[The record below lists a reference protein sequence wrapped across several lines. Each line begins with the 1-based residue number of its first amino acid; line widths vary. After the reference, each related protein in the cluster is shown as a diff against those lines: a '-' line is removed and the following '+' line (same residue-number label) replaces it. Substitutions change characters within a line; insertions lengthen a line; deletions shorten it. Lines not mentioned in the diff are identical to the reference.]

1 MSSDESRRFTDREV
15 ALVLKK
21 ASEIEEAEAKEG
33 GRGLSLRD
41 LQEIA
46 REVGISAEA
55 VATAVVSLERTRGGE
70 VSLAGAPLVRRA
82 VHAVEGALNQEA
94 MARLIRVV
102 DERADGAG
110 TVSEALGSVRWTGSG
125 RFRSTQISLTPEAGE
140 TVIQVVEKAAPH
152 LRPLFHLIPAAW
164 GAMLALGALAPLA
177 LPAAGAAA
185 TAVGGLVVLAGAV
198 AGTAAGRLAW
208 SWMSWSSGRRV
219 EHLAADLADAAREA
233 TGRNR
238 ASSPD

>member
-1 MSSDESRRFTDREV
+1 
-15 ALVLKK
+15 
-21 ASEIEEAEAKEG
+21 
-33 GRGLSLRD
+33 
-41 LQEIA
+41 
-46 REVGISAEA
+46 
-55 VATAVVSLERTRGGE
+55 
-70 VSLAGAPLVRRA
+70 
-82 VHAVEGALNQEA
+82 
-94 MARLIRVV
+94 
-102 DERADGAG
+102 
-110 TVSEALGSVRWTGSG
+110 VRWTGSG

-152 LRPLFHLIPAAW
+152 LRPLVHLIPAAW